1 MKLNEK
7 LNLVIPMRDASGETY
22 YLHTTPLSREAFEA
36 NYLLMS
42 QAFSLMIE
50 QGIQV
55 TAGPRVADL
64 VMKDLAERQDRMP
77 AYNSYISELKRITTV
92 IKPSANGWEPMPLA
106 SAVSRGVIDAN
117 EVQESISLIVFFT
130 LTSALWGGERLGASL
145 RFMNGL
151 WGSEN
156 TSLNSTA
163 FTDSLPTL
171 TGGESIGETEA
182 A

>member
-1 MKLNEK
+1 MKINEK
-7 LNLVIPMRDASGETY
+7 LNLVIPMQDANGETY

-64 VMKDLAERQDRMP
+64 VMRDLAERQNRMD
-77 AYNSYISELKRITTV
+77 AYTAYIAEIKRITTV
-92 IKPSANGWEPMPLA
+92 IKAGPTGWEPMPLS
-106 SAVSRGVIDAN
+106 SAIARGVMGAEDL
-117 EVQESISLIVFFT
+117 QEALSLIVFFT
-130 LTSALWGGERLGASL
+130 LTSALWGGEKLAASL

-151 WGSEN
+151 WGSQN

-163 FTDSLPTL
+163 FTDSLRTS
-171 TGGESIGETEA
+171 TVAENTGETVA